1 MNRPPR
7 FDKIWDDLEKRQT
20 IPPIHLETLR
30 TRLVIACGPKIQK
43 PKRQPNRQPRPRLDV
58 RREFNQR
65 RASNV
70 YQEALE
76 KRPDVFLPLVLSATP
91 KFCENFDVSQFCEDF
106 ATERRL
112 HLDQNAKR
120 LLRDIA
126 VKQNIT
132 ESPRYLKLVETLF
145 PPGIYIPQQVPCE

>member
-1 MNRPPR
+1 
-7 FDKIWDDLEKRQT
+7 
-20 IPPIHLETLR
+20 
-30 TRLVIACGPKIQK
+30 
-43 PKRQPNRQPRPRLDV
+43 
-58 RREFNQR
+58 
-65 RASNV
+65 V